1 MNQAQ
6 RTILVTD
13 LPERGKPL
21 DDGIFVA
28 RYFIGNEQ
36 RALILLPGE
45 VQGTYGEYGQDIEG
59 ATSYTDGEK
68 NTRAM
73 AEAGSEIAK
82 QALELG
88 GHIPACLEA
97 HLLMAAKTEGLVTLR
112 EDRYCWLS
120 TQCSANVA
128 YGLDFEG
135 GWQYYYD
142 KDGERVAPL
151 VRGVLIQ

>member
-6 RTILVTD
+6 RTILVSD

-28 RYFIGNEQ
+28 RYFIGSEQ
-36 RALILLPGE
+36 RALILLPNE
-45 VQGTYGEYGQDIEG
+45 VHGAYGEYEQDIEG
-59 ATSYTDGEK
+59 ATSYSDGEK

-73 AEAGSEIAK
+73 AESGSEIAK

-97 HLLMAAKTEGLVTLR
+97 HLLMAAKTEGLITLR

-120 TQCSANVA
+120 TQFSANGA
-128 YGLDFEG
+128 YGMDFEH
-135 GWQYYYD
+135 GWQDGYA
-142 KDGERVAPL
+142 KIGERFAPL
-151 VRGVLIQ
+151 VRSVLLQ

>member
-21 DDGIFVA
+21 DGGIFVA

-36 RALILLPGE
+36 RALILLPNE
-45 VQGTYGEYGQDIEG
+45 AQGTYGEYGQNIEG
-59 ATSYTDGEK
+59 ATSYSDGEK

-73 AEAGSEIAK
+73 AEAGSAIAK

-97 HLLMAAKTEGLVTLR
+97 HLLMAAKTEGLITLR

-120 TQCSANVA
+120 TQCSAYLA
-128 YGLDFEG
+128 YTMDFEG
-135 GWQYYYD
+135 GWQYYD
-142 KDGERVAPL
+142 VKGLERFAPL
-151 VRGVLIQ
+151 VRSALLQ

>member
-6 RTILVTD
+6 RTILVAD
-13 LPERGKPL
+13 LPERGEPL

-36 RALILLPGE
+36 RALILLPSE
-45 VQGTYGEYGQDIEG
+45 VQGAYGEYGQDIEG
-59 ATSYTDGEK
+59 ASSYSDGEK

-120 TQCSANVA
+120 TQSSADGA
-128 YGLDFEG
+128 YLMAFEN
-135 GWQYYYD
+135 GWQD
-142 KDGERVAPL
+142 DFGKFGERFAPL
-151 VRGVLIQ
+151 VRSVLIQ

>member
-6 RTILVTD
+6 RTILVAD

-36 RALILLPGE
+36 RALILLPNE
-45 VQGTYGEYGQDIEG
+45 LQGIYGEYGQDIEG
-59 ATSYTDGEK
+59 AASYSDGEK

-73 AEAGSEIAK
+73 AEAGSDIAK

-88 GHIPACLEA
+88 GHIPAYLEA
-97 HLLMAAKTEGLVTLR
+97 HLLMAAKAEGLVTLR

-120 TQCSANVA
+120 TQYSAYYA
-128 YGLDFEG
+128 YGLDFED
-135 GWQYYYD
+135 GWQTSSF
-142 KDGERVAPL
+142 KTNERFAPL
-151 VRGVLIQ
+151 VRSVLIQ

>member
-6 RTILVTD
+6 RTILVAD

-21 DDGIFVA
+21 DGGIFVA
-28 RYFIGNEQ
+28 RYFIGSEQ
-36 RALILLPGE
+36 RALILLPNE
-45 VQGTYGEYGQDIEG
+45 VHGAYGEYEQDIEG
-59 ATSYTDGEK
+59 ATSYSDGEK

-97 HLLMAAKTEGLVTLR
+97 HLLMAAKTEGLITLR

-120 TQCSANVA
+120 TQFSAYYA
-128 YGLDFEG
+128 YLMDFEL
-135 GWQYYYD
+135 GWQYGNVKYF
-142 KDGERVAPL
+142 ERFAPL
-151 VRGVLIQ
+151 VRSVLLQ

>member
-6 RTILVTD
+6 RTILVSD

-28 RYFIGNEQ
+28 RYFIGSEQ
-36 RALILLPGE
+36 RALILLPNE
-45 VQGTYGEYGQDIEG
+45 VHGAYGEYGQDIEG
-59 ATSYTDGEK
+59 ATSYSDGEK

-97 HLLMAAKTEGLVTLR
+97 HLLMAAKTEGLITLR
-112 EDRYCWLS
+112 KDRYCWLS
-120 TQCSANVA
+120 TQYSAYLA
-128 YGLDFEG
+128 YTMGFEV
-135 GWQYYYD
+135 GWQSSLG
-142 KDGERVAPL
+142 KSSERFAPL
-151 VRGVLIQ
+151 VRSVLLQ

>member
-6 RTILVTD
+6 RTILVAD
-13 LPERGKPL
+13 LPDRGKPL
-21 DDGIFVA
+21 DGGIFVA
-28 RYFIGNEQ
+28 RYFIGSDQ
-36 RALILLPGE
+36 RALILLPNE
-45 VQGTYGEYGQDIEG
+45 VHGAYGEYEQDIEG
-59 ATSYTDGEK
+59 ATSYSDGEQ

-97 HLLMAAKTEGLVTLR
+97 HLMMAAKTEGLITLR

-120 TQCSANVA
+120 TQFSAHDA
-128 YGLDFEG
+128 YSVGFEL
-135 GWQYYYD
+135 GWQYYYG
-142 KDGERVAPL
+142 KSSERFAPL
-151 VRGVLIQ
+151 VRSVLLQ

>member
-21 DDGIFVA
+21 HDGIFVA

-36 RALILLPGE
+36 RALILLPSE
-45 VQGTYGEYGQDIEG
+45 VRGAYGEYEQDIEG
-59 ATSYTDGEK
+59 ATSYSDGEK
-68 NTRAM
+68 NTRAL

-97 HLLMAAKTEGLVTLR
+97 HLLMAAKTEGLITLR

-120 TQCSANVA
+120 TQCSADSA
-128 YGLDFEG
+128 YGLDFED
-135 GWQYYYD
+135 GWQTSTG
-142 KDGERVAPL
+142 KSNERVAPL
-151 VRGVLIQ
+151 VRSVLIQ